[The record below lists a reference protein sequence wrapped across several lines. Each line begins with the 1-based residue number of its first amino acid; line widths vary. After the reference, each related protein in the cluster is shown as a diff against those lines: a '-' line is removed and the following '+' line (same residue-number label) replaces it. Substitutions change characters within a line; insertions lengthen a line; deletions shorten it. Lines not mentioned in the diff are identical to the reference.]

1 MLSHLMLG
9 ASNSLY
15 LGDMLFYAIVFVIL
29 MWVIKVVAWGP
40 VTKMM
45 KERADR
51 ISNDIDSAKKS
62 RTDAEKLAEQREEA
76 LKNAHAEAST
86 IVSNAKD
93 NGTKQREQI
102 VASAQQEA
110 QTLKQNAQKDIEQ
123 ERKDALKGAQNDVA
137 SLSIEIASKIIQ
149 KELNAQDQKQL
160 IDSYIEGLGKQNE
173 SR

>member
-1 MLSHLMLG
+1 MLSHLVLG
-9 ASNSLY
+9 TTNSLY
-15 LGDMLFYAIVFVIL
+15 LGDMLFFALVFVLL
-29 MWVIKVVAWGP
+29 MWAIKVVAWGP

-51 ISNDIDSAKKS
+51 ISNDIDSAEKS
-62 RTDAEKLAEQREEA
+62 RQDAEKLAQKREEA
-76 LKNAHAEAST
+76 LKNSHAEAST

-93 NGTKQREQI
+93 NGAKQREQI

-110 QTLKQNAQKDIEQ
+110 QSLKQNAQKDIEQ

>member
-1 MLSHLMLG
+1 MLSQLVLG
-9 ASNSLY
+9 TSNTLY
-15 LGDMLFYAIVFVIL
+15 LGDMLFYAIVFIIL
-29 MWVIKVVAWGP
+29 MWLIKIFAWGP

-51 ISNDIDSAKKS
+51 IANDIDSAKKS
-62 RTDAEKLAEQREEA
+62 REDAAKLAEQREA
-76 LKNAHAEAST
+76 VLKNSHAEAST

-93 NGTKQREQI
+93 NGNKQRDQI
-102 VASAQQEA
+102 VTSAQEEV
-110 QTLKQNAQKDIEQ
+110 QTLKQNAQTSIEQ
-123 ERKDALKGAQNDVA
+123 ERKDALKGAQDDVA